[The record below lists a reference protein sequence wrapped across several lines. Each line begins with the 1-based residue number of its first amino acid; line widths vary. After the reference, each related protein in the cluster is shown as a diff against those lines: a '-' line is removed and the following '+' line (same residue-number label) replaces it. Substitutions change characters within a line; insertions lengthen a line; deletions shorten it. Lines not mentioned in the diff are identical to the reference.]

1 MIDTIKF
8 LVPIDDNNVLRKIT
22 SIFDRFKKEN
32 LKSGLIQ
39 FEFYTFNIQAG
50 SYNRT
55 VQIRESDRKPYG
67 LFIEFSVPKYEK
79 GNNVEMIQPHR
90 LELTLNKLHQEICEK
105 LNYKILHFS
114 KWPIYRLDIC
124 YNWLFTNKEH
134 AHYAMNFVQKIDYP
148 RKQKYTYQ
156 TSVMF
161 KGKSYSIKFYLKG
174 PEFAKH
180 DAKELEEETKLA
192 LFSYAERMLR
202 FEVSM
207 RKDQLIKN
215 FGVKTLYLKDVCS
228 DEEILFL
235 LKHFLDSVFKYIT
248 PKTTSD
254 YDVESIL
261 YRNFNKTKATK
272 LYQFYKGFYH
282 DEAMK
287 KRLLGGGMH
296 RSTIHRYKKTL
307 KALNIGSD
315 ISSSE
320 SEGIIE
326 QLIIPSPNTK
336 FDLLCREIIC
346 IL

>member
-8 LVPIDDNNVLRKIT
+8 LVPIDDIRYLAKIRPL
-22 SIFDRFKKEN
+22 FDRFKKDN
-32 LKSGLIQ
+32 LTSGLIS

-50 SYNRT
+50 SYNQT
-55 VQIRESDRKPYG
+55 VQIRESDLPLG

-79 GNNVEMIQPHR
+79 GNNVEMIYPHR
-90 LELTLNKLHQEICEK
+90 LVLILDKLHQEICERLK
-105 LNYKILHFS
+105 SKIIHYS

-124 YNWLFTNKEH
+124 YNWLFTTKEH
-134 AHYAMNFVQKIDYP
+134 AHYAMNFIQKIDYP

-161 KGKSYSIKFYLKG
+161 KGSSYTIKFYLKG
-174 PEFAKH
+174 PEFTKH
-180 DAKELEEETKLA
+180 DAKEMEDNTKIA

-202 FEVSM
+202 FEISM
-207 RKDQLIKN
+207 RKDWLTKN
-215 FGVKTLYLKDVCS
+215 FGVKTLYIKDVCN
-228 DEEILFL
+228 DEEILEL
-235 LKHFLDSVFKYIT
+235 LKHFLNSVFKYIT

-254 YDVESIL
+254 YDVESTL
-261 YRNFNKTKATK
+261 YSNFNKTKATK
-272 LYQFYKGFYH
+272 LYQFYKGFFH

-296 RSTIHRYKKTL
+296 RSTIYRYKKIL

-315 ISSSE
+315 ISDSE
-320 SEGIIE
+320 SEGIVE
-326 QLIIPSPNTK
+326 QLIIPSPETK
-336 FDLLCREIIC
+336 FDLLCRQIVC